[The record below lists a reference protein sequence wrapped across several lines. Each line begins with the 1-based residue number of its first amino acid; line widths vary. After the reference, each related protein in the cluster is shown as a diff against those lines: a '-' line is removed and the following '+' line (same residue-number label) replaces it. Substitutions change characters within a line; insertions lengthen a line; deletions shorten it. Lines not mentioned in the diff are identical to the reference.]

1 MSKFALTAQLQIQAP
16 KNVRQVADSIQKQL
30 NNVSVNVSVKNS
42 TASQRQLGNLN
53 KQVEQL
59 NSSGAKLGKTFGVAI
74 NRFAAFTVASRA
86 VSLFTNSLANATQ
99 DAIDFEREMVKIS
112 QVTGKTMKEL
122 SGLSSEISRLA
133 TTLGTSST
141 ELLST
146 TRILAQAGIQANDLK
161 TALDA
166 LAKTTLAPTFEN
178 IEKTAEGAV
187 AILAQFGQGVGALEK
202 QLGAINAVAGQFAVE
217 SGDLISAV
225 RRTGGVFKA
234 AGGDLNELLALFT
247 SVRATTRES
256 AESIATGLRTIFT
269 RIQRPATIEYL
280 KEFGVQLTDLNGK
293 FVGPYEAVRQL
304 SNALAG
310 LEEGDIRFVQIAEQL
325 GGFRQIGKVIPLL
338 QQFETA
344 ERARQAALEG
354 GDSLT
359 RDAATAQK
367 ALGVQIT
374 KVKEEFLALVRS
386 ISQTGSFQVFVKT
399 TLDLASALISV
410 ADALKPII
418 PLLTAFAGIKLA
430 KGIAGFG
437 KGLGAGL
444 SKNTLGFNSGGL
456 VPGTGNRDTVPAM
469 LTPGEFVIRKSSV
482 AKMGTG
488 TLAQMNNN
496 KYFSGGKISKNVQD
510 VTRLSAANK
519 GLVFTRGV
527 TRQKDDSTA
536 FKRGTHQFTENDQI
550 EFNTNVIKKPY
561 KATKKGKNGEPPTAS
576 QQGKDFEQQLVEQGD
591 LDNTNKSRFGGNEAL
606 DGKSRNG
613 RLAEVK
619 RTASNVSAASY
630 ADKMLRDQLDFG
642 GKLITSPLTAD
653 KNKSDKIKLPDLDI
667 YTAKALGGMIQKFAG
682 GGNVRADQLRMGDIL
697 SSGETVGQKMKVG
710 NRQRRQIQLM
720 LEKDGQSRREK
731 VDLDKMFNVKTRG
744 KDMSLKLALGG
755 IIQKFG
761 NGGGATGTT
770 NKTKGMTLEEA
781 AASGLKR
788 SQLVS
793 GFDKSTVD
801 SFFGGTSAETQAAS
815 RKAEGEARKKKGAID
830 SNKTYG
836 AAFLEKITS
845 PAQGTKTIEVDG
857 KKIAYDLKTAFVDA
871 SDASKIK
878 KDIVKPKALEAV
890 NQITS
895 IFAKSIKSKPDKS
908 DNVPNLSAITGSL
921 YEAGL
926 ARVVGGGIADDA
938 DDNRIFDFSG
948 GLKDAA
954 GLFGPDGAALRS
966 IKTDAKATSS
976 ASALKSIRAKVK
988 NDLSKNKF
996 AKGGAAP
1003 SDTVPALLT
1012 PGEFVINKGAA
1023 SKIGKANLDRMN
1035 KHGVQGFASGGYVG
1049 GTKVQKLNR
1058 AGEVRPFM
1066 GISQSSPPP
1075 LSKPAAA
1082 PTNLYILDIMEKH
1095 GLAVEEDIVVQK
1107 EHSDQTKK
1115 STATEKKQD
1124 TLKQKVNRGLDKFS
1138 VAVIQ
1143 TDKKL
1148 QRAFDKA
1155 TINGFKKSVKDLVG
1169 GGINKLKS
1177 GINKLKGGFKSLA
1190 ASARMT
1196 GKRLAVRSGKSGK
1209 LTTAAKMAKAN
1220 GEEGEGKEG
1229 GGKGLGIFFAAQ
1241 SLMAFIPQVEGAT
1254 EGLGAMQNAA
1264 SEVVMQAGA
1273 VVMIANELKD
1283 SFGGLGKVAQG
1294 AAIAG
1299 AAVYSL
1305 GRMVDAYTGVHLKAK
1320 KAIEEGNVAKAG
1332 ETAVA
1337 SKNASAATS
1346 VATGLA
1352 GIGGAMMMLG
1362 GPVGMIAGGLLIA
1375 VGAITKL
1382 VAATGALDGMF
1393 NWFRDNIGVWFG
1405 MDTTSLIKE
1414 RAEAEAAAA
1423 FAAKE
1428 MAENTRRASEF
1439 LKDVASGDETL
1450 QGGFDNGTLTAN
1462 LTNLRDVVK
1471 QRGDEVSTQ
1480 RAGLGKAKRSK
1491 LATDAT
1497 ADMLGGTEAKDFAKT
1512 ALLGP
1517 SIAMFAVQAKGA
1529 ALIMQKMADSRV
1541 AGAMEKVTEASK
1553 KRIEATRAVRKEML
1567 SLVPHLIKIGR
1578 ASFVAGGSLEDFTD
1592 MAAKNLGAKNFAS
1605 LDPEVQ
1611 NKLLKNYKAN
1621 IQAVAENTAAFAA
1634 ANLGLRPIETIG
1646 AGLEVSMNRVVS
1658 VLDGSFSSLGSS
1670 VSIVGAALSGAAVD
1684 QKTFKTSLKQVNNTL
1699 NKFGVA
1705 GATIGRINKTFST
1718 LRTASAGFNDALSK
1732 VQDKVVSDSLGGVS
1746 VKDAIVNEISNLDGL
1761 DDEGKKIIK
1770 NLFGTINLSPEE
1782 ILKLETGDF
1791 SAILDKLDQAGA
1803 KAFEG
1808 VQKALEKIDNAEKA
1822 LVTTLKSRAEAENKM
1837 INAQRKSID
1846 LQEEAAG
1853 VLSSIGRGSLSSSQK
1868 GNFETARLSSSLRGG
1883 VGSSGDFGGIMARIN
1898 SIQSGVAGS
1907 TGRLSGVASGGAG
1920 GDRREMFEDSQTL
1933 KTADRELNA
1942 LISFSKKRISLYQE
1956 ELSVVRKKNSL
1967 EKSALE
1973 KLVSGDTSGFI
1984 EAQAA
1989 ASAQNALL
1997 SGDAGLASQFSGEA
2011 VGKALTN
2018 ILEGSFSD
2026 AQKRTATKAGLG
2038 GFGSQ
2043 RNVGVLTGSTSEEN
2057 QIKSAIEQQATI
2069 LQALAPAIEQLGS
2082 AEFGI
2087 SSAGATQ
2094 ATNLLAT
2101 AQKQAAE
2108 NANKHAA
2115 AMKKSQDAAEAYAY
2129 SANAQTQE
2137 LNGMI
2142 DATKAAADAQY
2153 EAEARVLKAKEGE
2166 SVKVEGNI
2174 VNVDKVKNKAN
2185 GGMIY
2190 ANNGM
2195 FVPRGTDTVPAML
2208 TPGEFVV
2215 NRSAVQRG
2223 NNLQVLRAMNTN
2235 KNTPSAAMS
2244 QGGTV
2249 YRSGGSTGPESGG
2262 SFGSEAL
2269 SAAAKSFDTSAKLF
2283 SEAVGKLQGFKLN
2296 VKLDP
2301 TVVTVDLAGASFL
2314 GRLKEDIKN
2323 ELLGIVGNTISGAS
2337 QNFVGDINVDQRQGI
2352 V

>member
-42 TASQRQLGNLN
+42 AASQRQLGNLN

-122 SGLSSEISRLA
+122 SGLSSEISRLS

-280 KEFGVQLTDLNGK
+280 KEFGVELTDLNGK

-482 AKMGTG
+482 AKMGAG

-510 VTRLSAANK
+510 VTRLSSANK
-519 GLVFTRGV
+519 GLVFTQGV
-527 TRQKDDSTA
+527 TREKNNSTA
-536 FKRGTHQFTENDQI
+536 FKRGTHQFTENDNI
-550 EFNTNVIKKPY
+550 EFNAKVVPIKYTAP
-561 KATKKGKNGEPPTAS
+561 KKGKSVS
-576 QQGKDFEQQLVEQGD
+576 QQGVDFEKYLVNKGII
-591 LDNTNKSRFGGNEAL
+591 DNTNKSRFGGNEAL
-606 DGKSRNG
+606 DGKTKSG
-613 RLAEVK
+613 KLAEVK
-619 RTASNVSAASY
+619 RTASNVSAAAY

-642 GKLITSPLTAD
+642 GKLITSSLTAD
-653 KNKSDKIKLPDLDI
+653 KKKSDKIKLPDLEI
-667 YTAKALGGMIQKFAG
+667 YTANKKALGGIIQKFAG
-682 GGNVRADQLRMGDIL
+682 GGKVRADQLRMGDVL

-731 VDLDKMFNVKTRG
+731 VDLDKLFDVKTRG

-755 IIQKFG
+755 LIQKFG
-761 NGGGATGTT
+761 LGGGATGTT

-793 GFDKSTVD
+793 GFDKSAVD

-815 RKAEGEARKKKGAID
+815 RKAQGEARKKKGAID

-908 DNVPNLSAITGSL
+908 DNVPNLPAITGSL

-938 DDNRIFDFSG
+938 DDNRIFDFAG

-1049 GTKVQKLNR
+1049 GTKVQR
-1058 AGEVRPFM
+1058 FAAGGEGM
-1066 GISQSSPPP
+1066 YQQQ
-1075 LSKPAAA
+1075 KPRT
-1082 PTNLYILDIMEKH
+1082 PNLYIQDIMREH
-1095 GLAVEEDIVVQK
+1095 GLAVEEDTVAEK
-1107 EHSDQTKK
+1107 KQTEQSKK
-1115 STATEKKQD
+1115 STETEKKQL
-1124 TLKQKVNRGLDKFS
+1124 TLKQKINVGLDKFS
-1138 VAVIQ
+1138 VAVRQ

-1148 QRAFDKA
+1148 QSAFDKA
-1155 TINGFKKSVKDLVG
+1155 TTTGFKQSVKTLISG
-1169 GGINKLKS
+1169 GVNKLKS
-1177 GINKLKGGFKSLA
+1177 AFKSLA
-1190 ASARMT
+1190 RSADGT
-1196 GKRLAVRSGKSGK
+1196 GKKMSRRQASKAIKNADTIVPSKRLKEAFDKSGK
-1209 LTTAAKMAKAN
+1209 KQ
-1220 GEEGEGKEG
+1220 EG
-1229 GGKGLGIFFAAQ
+1229 GGKGLGMFFAAQ
-1241 SLMAFIPQVEGAT
+1241 ALLEFIPKVEGAT
-1254 EGLGAMQNAA
+1254 DGLGAMQNAIGP
-1264 SEVVMQAGA
+1264 VVMQAGA
-1273 VVMIANELKD
+1273 LVMIANELKD
-1283 SFGGLGKVAQG
+1283 SFGGMGKAVQG
-1294 AAIAG
+1294 AAYAA

-1305 GRMVDAYTGVHLKAK
+1305 GKMIDAYTGVHLKAK
-1320 KAIEEGNVAKAG
+1320 KAIEEGNVSKAG

-1352 GIGGAMMMLG
+1352 GIGGAIATFG
-1362 GPVGMIAGGLLIA
+1362 GPWGMLIGGVLIA
-1375 VGAITKL
+1375 VGVIGKL
-1382 VAATGALDGMF
+1382 VAATGALDAMF

-1405 MDTTSLIKE
+1405 MDTTSMIKE

-1450 QGGFDNGTLTAN
+1450 QGGFDNGRLTAN
-1462 LTNLRDVVK
+1462 LTNLKDVVK
-1471 QRGDEVSTQ
+1471 QRGDVVS
-1480 RAGLGKAKRSK
+1480 RSKAELGDAKGAKR
-1491 LATDAT
+1491 T
-1497 ADMLGGTEAKDFAKT
+1497 ADFAAKALGGTEAKDFAETAVLGPFAILGVQLKGT
-1512 ALLGP
+1512 AL
-1517 SIAMFAVQAKGA
+1517 V
-1529 ALIMQKMADSRV
+1529 MQKMADSRV
-1541 AGAMEKVTEASK
+1541 DGAMEKVTAATK
-1553 KRIEATRAVRKEML
+1553 QQIEATRAVRKEML

-1684 QKTFKTSLKQVNNTL
+1684 QKTFNTSLAQVNNTL
-1699 NKFGVA
+1699 DKFGVA
-1705 GATIGRINKTFST
+1705 GATIGRINKTFNT

-1746 VKDAIVNEISNLDGL
+1746 VKDAIVSEISNLDGL

-1808 VQKALEKIDNAEKA
+1808 VQKALEKIDSAEKA

-1868 GNFETARLSSSLRGG
+1868 GGFETARLSSSLRGG
-1883 VGSSGDFGGIMARIN
+1883 VGSSGDFGGIMARIS
-1898 SIQSGVAGS
+1898 SIQSNVAGATS
-1907 TGRLSGVASGGAG
+1907 RISGVASGGAG

-2069 LQALAPAIEQLGS
+2069 LQTLAPAIEQLGS

-2142 DATKAAADAQY
+2142 DATKSAADAQY

-2249 YRSGGSTGPESGG
+2249 YRHSGSTGPESGG